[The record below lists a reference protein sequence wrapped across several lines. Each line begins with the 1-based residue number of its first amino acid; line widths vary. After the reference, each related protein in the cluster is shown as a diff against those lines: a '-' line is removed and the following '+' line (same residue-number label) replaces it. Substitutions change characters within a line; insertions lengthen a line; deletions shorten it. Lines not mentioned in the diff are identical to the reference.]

1 MLPKSGPN
9 RTSSRYVGQALKA
22 EAGRDD
28 TSREPSISS
37 NIAMQCVSRR
47 KIFSLVGGAAAVGL
61 ADSLDLGQ
69 RDAAKLDYFC
79 GVPGKQFTNLGDR
92 R

>member
-1 MLPKSGPN
+1 MKTVTEWHFLHCGA
-9 RTSSRYVGQALKA
+9 QQ
-22 EAGRDD
+22 EANTTTHD
-28 TSREPSISS
+28 P
-37 NIAMQCVSRR
+37 
-47 KIFSLVGGAAAVGL
+47 
-61 ADSLDLGQ
+61 DSLDLGQ